1 MRCGTAFALRERVH
15 PMSSTIARTSA
26 VSFAAWGLGFLL
38 AACEVGAVGPY
49 GGGGGDDDVETAPDA
64 GIDAAPADYSLR
76 VTPTGRGG
84 LGAVIELTVDLTSSH
99 FSGPVTLA
107 ATGAPASWTVAITP
121 PSIDLTDGG
130 TGRAT
135 IKLTVPPN
143 GDGAPAGQAIDVVG
157 SATPGQRSAT
167 STVTVENVYT
177 LAIGT
182 PGAQGQHFGTMAGGQ
197 LRMKRGAKLRIM
209 NTDAVAHRIHS
220 DAGVNGFP
228 HQPSSMGAG
237 AAYEVTLSST
247 GTDQFYC
254 HDHGQGTGQVRLT
267 VE

>member
-1 MRCGTAFALRERVH
+1 
-15 PMSSTIARTSA
+15 MSSTIARTTA
-26 VSFAAWGLGFLL
+26 VATVVAGLGLLL

-49 GGGGGDDDVETAPDA
+49 A
-64 GIDAAPADYSLR
+64 GLDAAPADYALQ
-76 VTPTGRGG
+76 VTPTGSGG
-84 LGAVIELTVDLTSSH
+84 LGTVIELTVDLTSSH
-99 FSGPVTLA
+99 FSGPVTVA
-107 ATGAPASWTVAITP
+107 ATGAPANWTVAITP
-121 PSIDLTDGG
+121 ASVDLTDGG

-143 GDGAPAGQAIDVVG
+143 GDGAPGGQAINVVG
-157 SATPGQRSAT
+157 TAAPGQRTAT

-197 LRMKRGAKLRIM
+197 LRMKRGAKLRIP
-209 NTDAVAHRIHS
+209 NTDAIAHRIHS
-220 DAGVNGFP
+220 DAGVSGFP
-228 HQPSSMGAG
+228 HQAASMAAG

-247 GTDQFYC
+247 GSDLFYC

-267 VE
+267 VD